1 MREIEIG
8 REERERRIEGKKTHL
23 QKRSGTPLSL
33 HAQAGNFVDL
43 AAKKFY
49 DGMEIQRAD
58 GFVVQTV
65 REFEKVFP
73 SFSKERTSSGRRE
86 RERERGGASERAS
99 ERAREGKGGEKH
111 NSFFFSRP
119 PVEKNSSKGKKHN
132 SLFLFST
139 PRTFSPLP
147 RKTKTNTHPRAN
159 PPTTR
164 AATSRTAK
172 SAPSPSRSW

>member
-1 MREIEIG
+1 MEGFYRGREKERERLREIEIG

-65 REFEKVFP
+65 RDFEKVFP
-73 SFSKERTSSGRRE
+73 SFSKKRTSSGRRE
-86 RERERGGASERAS
+86 RE
-99 ERAREGKGGEKH
+99 GKGGDI
-111 NSFFFSRP
+111 FFFER
-119 PVEKNSSKGKKHN
+119 EKTQ
-132 SLFLFST
+132 L
-139 PRTFSPLP
+139 TFSFLD
-147 RKTKTNTHPRAN
+147 
-159 PPTTR
+159 PPNFLSS
-164 AATSRTAK
+164 AA
-172 SAPSPSRSW
+172 

>member
-1 MREIEIG
+1 LREIEIG
-8 REERERRIEGKKTHL
+8 REERERRIQGKKTHL

-65 REFEKVFP
+65 RDFEKVFP
-73 SFSKERTSSGRRE
+73 SFSKKRTSSGRRE
-86 RERERGGASERAS
+86 RESESGGERASERAS
-99 ERAREGKGGEKH
+99 ERERGKEET
-111 NSFFFSRP
+111 FS
-119 PVEKNSSKGKKHN
+119 SSKGKKHN

-147 RKTKTNTHPRAN
+147 RKTK
-159 PPTTR
+159 
-164 AATSRTAK
+164 
-172 SAPSPSRSW
+172 

>member
-1 MREIEIG
+1 MRLG
-8 REERERRIEGKKTHL
+8 ERRENEGSKERKLTFKNAPEL
-23 QKRSGTPLSL
+23 LSL

-86 RERERGGASERAS
+86 RESESGGERAS
-99 ERAREGKGGEKH
+99 ERERGKEET
-111 NSFFFSRP
+111 FS
-119 PVEKNSSKGKKHN
+119 SSKGKKHN

-147 RKTKTNTHPRAN
+147 RKTKTNTPPRAN

>member
-1 MREIEIG
+1 MRLG
-8 REERERRIEGKKTHL
+8 ERRENEGSKERKLTFKNAPEL
-23 QKRSGTPLSL
+23 LSL

-86 RERERGGASERAS
+86 RESESGGERAS
-99 ERAREGKGGEKH
+99 ERERGKGGDI
-111 NSFFFSRP
+111 FFFER
-119 PVEKNSSKGKKHN
+119 EKTQ
-132 SLFLFST
+132 L
-139 PRTFSPLP
+139 TFSFLD
-147 RKTKTNTHPRAN
+147 
-159 PPTTR
+159 PPNFLSS
-164 AATSRTAK
+164 AA
-172 SAPSPSRSW
+172 